1 MRGNDAIHLG
11 LMLLA
16 FAASYLVPFELL
28 LLAYVVLGPAHYFT
42 EISWL
47 HDRSYYLPH
56 RGIAA
61 VLAIIAVIAALIDNA
76 SWFGLA
82 MWGALVVC
90 AMLAATT
97 SAIESMLLF
106 MVAIAL
112 SAIMYSSGSSLAVIG
127 ILIPTLIHVSLFT
140 LIFMV
145 LGAHRSGSRVQAA
158 LVVVYLLAVATILLL
173 PPTAEIRIS
182 SFARVGQDYFGN
194 VGPALGRLFGVP
206 GLVLDT
212 RLTSLLAFV
221 YTYHYLNWFIK
232 ADVIRWTEV
241 PKARLAAMA
250 AASAASTALYFYDYA
265 FGFTFLLALSL
276 IHILLEF
283 PLDSLALRQLGAAM
297 QGAVR
302 ARYAGPIAA
311 SATRSRSTGTKAAK
325 RATRS
330 R

>member
-61 VLAIIAVIAALIDNA
+61 VLAIIAVVAALIDNA

-106 MVAIAL
+106 MVAIVL

-158 LVVVYLLAVATILLL
+158 LVVVYLLAVAMILLL
-173 PPTAEIRIS
+173 PPTAEIRIP

-232 ADVIRWTEV
+232 ADIIRWTEV

-283 PLDSLALRQLGAAM
+283 PLDSLALRQLGSAV
-297 QGAVR
+297 QGAIR

-311 SATRSRSTGTKAAK
+311 SAAQSRSTGTKAAK